1 VGAAIW
7 RQSRHKGL
15 SLGAQNHPK
24 KAFTAL
30 NTNPKPLGSLEAE
43 VKMVFAVAWAMVT
56 WMPKRIRAIRH
67 KAWATGQI
75 ELFTLEIGTFL
86 WSIQCSGYGI

>member
-1 VGAAIW
+1 VVWVLPFGAKAGT
-7 RQSRHKGL
+7 RVCHLAHKTT
-15 SLGAQNHPK
+15 PK
-24 KAFTAL
+24 QPYIAL

-86 WSIQCSGYGI
+86 WSIQCSG